1 MHGSLP
7 SGPLGRTMILTGSV
21 GSGHTRAAQA
31 VREALLRCHDA
42 ESAEVLD
49 VLAFATPVFRAAY
62 RDAYVSL
69 IERAPG
75 VVGWIYRS
83 SDTTEGGRL
92 RRMLQRSA
100 LARMRARIAADRPDT
115 IICTHF
121 LASELVE
128 GMVARGEWHGTFGVV
143 VTDLDAHAMWAVPLS
158 ADRWFVALDET
169 REILVGKGVPRE
181 RVAVTGIPISAAFSA
196 TLPPRA
202 NLRAAHGFAAEG
214 PLLLVSGGGVG
225 VSMLDRT
232 LETLLEMPIDGSI
245 ALVCG
250 KNESLRARAAR
261 LVAEHPRSR
270 VRCNVL
276 GFTDRMHELMRIAD
290 LSIGKPGGL
299 TSSEALASGLPMAIV
314 HPVPGQEERNSDHL
328 LEWGCAIRLN
338 SPESLGW
345 RVEGL
350 LRDQDRLEEMRTRAL
365 ARARPHAAESVVSI
379 LADLH
384 RPPVVGVR
392 PEASDPATKC
402 ATTHRSAVRSQGS
415 GEAAGIGDPTAPPPH
430 AMQAGRATTR
440 RATR

>member
-31 VREALLRCHDA
+31 VREAMLRCHDA

-49 VLAFATPVFRAAY
+49 ALAFATPLFRAAY
-62 RDAYVSL
+62 RDAYVAL

-83 SDTTEGGRL
+83 SDSTSGGGMRRAVQRAALGRL
-92 RRMLQRSA
+92 RR
-100 LARMRARIAADRPDT
+100 RILEDKPDT
-115 IICTHF
+115 IVCTHF
-121 LASELVE
+121 LAAEFVHGLVE
-128 GMVARGEWHGTFGVV
+128 RGEWHGTFGVV
-143 VTDLDAHAMWAVPLS
+143 VTDLDAHAMWAVPSS

-181 RVAVTGIPISAAFSA
+181 RIESTGIPISAAFSA
-196 TLPPRA
+196 PLPPSA
-202 NLRAAHGFAAEG
+202 ELRAAHKLCSDG

-232 LETLLEMPIDGSI
+232 LEALLDMPMDCSI

-250 KNESLRARAAR
+250 KNERLRLRAERV
-261 LVAEHPRSR
+261 VASR
-270 VRCNVL
+270 PASRIRCRVF
-276 GFTDRMHELMRIAD
+276 GFTDRMHELMRAAD

-338 SPESLGW
+338 SPESIGW
-345 RVEGL
+345 RVSSL
-350 LRDQDRLEEMRTRAL
+350 LADAERLAFMRERAF
-365 ARARPHAAESVVSI
+365 ARARPFAAESIVATLSE
-379 LADLH
+379 LH
-384 RPPVVGVR
+384 RPAPSARLPLEESFSQPAGR
-392 PEASDPATKC
+392 GGSTFPRTRAMPEDQATKL
-402 ATTHRSAVRSQGS
+402 
-415 GEAAGIGDPTAPPPH
+415 
-430 AMQAGRATTR
+430 QARH
-440 RATR
+440 